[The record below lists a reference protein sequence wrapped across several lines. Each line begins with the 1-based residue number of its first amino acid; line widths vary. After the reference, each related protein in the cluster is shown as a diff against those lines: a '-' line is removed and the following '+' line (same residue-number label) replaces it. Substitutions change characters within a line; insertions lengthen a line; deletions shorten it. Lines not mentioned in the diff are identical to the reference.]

1 MEVSQE
7 TRIQEQNPTDWPKIA
22 IIILNWNGW
31 KDTIE
36 CLESLYQI
44 TYPNY
49 GVILI
54 DNGSEDESIEKIKEY
69 CDGKIKVE
77 SKFFEFSSEN
87 KPIKIIEY
95 TREEAEAGGGREKE
109 IADLPSNKRMIII
122 NNEKNYGFAGGNNI
136 GMRYSLKAL
145 NPDYVLLLNND
156 TVVDKDFLTEL
167 IKVAESDERIG
178 IAGCKLINLDGQVQY
193 IGDYMGPYFH
203 EYLRPYCNKIKI
215 LRFLCN
221 KIFGYRLTTDAIAQ
235 LNEILELDEV
245 CGATMLVKCKII
257 EKIGLLDE
265 DFFPGYGEETDW
277 CYRARMSGFKV
288 IYNPNAVVIHYGE
301 STSKKLESNYLYF
314 IRKKNSLRCG
324 LLNHPI
330 SWLILGIP
338 SHIIS
343 FFGAVLQH
351 RLKYWLKAY
360 WVNFTDLRNILTKR
374 KNRKSRII

>member
-1 MEVSQE
+1 M
-7 TRIQEQNPTDWPKIA
+7 
-22 IIILNWNGW
+22 
-31 KDTIE
+31 
-36 CLESLYQI
+36 
-44 TYPNY
+44 
-49 GVILI
+49 
-54 DNGSEDESIEKIKEY
+54 
-69 CDGKIKVE
+69 
-77 SKFFEFSSEN
+77 
-87 KPIKIIEY
+87 
-95 TREEAEAGGGREKE
+95 
-109 IADLPSNKRMIII
+109 
-122 NNEKNYGFAGGNNI
+122 
-136 GMRYSLKAL
+136 
-145 NPDYVLLLNND
+145 
-156 TVVDKDFLTEL
+156 
-167 IKVAESDERIG
+167 
-178 IAGCKLINLDGQVQY
+178 
-193 IGDYMGPYFH
+193 
-203 EYLRPYCNKIKI
+203 
-215 LRFLCN
+215 RFLCN

-245 CGATMLVKCKII
+245 CGAAMLVKCKII

-314 IRKKNSLRCG
+314 IRKKNGLRCG

-374 KNRKSRII
+374 KGRKI

>member
-1 MEVSQE
+1 MIKLNPRVS
-7 TRIQEQNPTDWPKIA
+7 

-36 CLESLYQI
+36 CLESLYRI

-49 GVILI
+49 DVIVV
-54 DNGSEDESIEKIKEY
+54 DNGSEDESIEKIREY
-69 CDGKIKVE
+69 CEGKSRVK
-77 SKFFEFSSEN
+77 SKFFEYSPEN
-87 KPIKIIEY
+87 KPIKYIEY
-95 TREEAEAGGGREKE
+95 TREEAEAGGGKE
-109 IADLPSNKRMIII
+109 RGIAGLPSNKKMIII
-122 NNEKNYGFAGGNNI
+122 KNEKNYGFAGGNNI

-178 IAGCKLINLDGQVQY
+178 IAGCKLINPDGQVQY

-245 CGATMLVKCKII
+245 CGAAMLVKCKII

-314 IRKKNSLRCG
+314 IRKKNGLRCG